1 MAGPSASYARCH
13 DKVKHCNNAIA
24 NEGAGVKRL
33 YCKTQWL
40 GLAGALALA
49 TMQANAQPYAG
60 ASAGVAQQ
68 STLCAAGAPCS
79 NSKPALKLFAGYQW
93 NSPWVGEVAY
103 LRGISKFTAS
113 DSNATQMWFGSY
125 QAQVLGASAG
135 YNMSLGS
142 VQWQARAGLAFV
154 HAEFLSATLG
164 VPNSR
169 DSTVQPL
176 LGLGLRHSLSPGL
189 AFRADLDVTRSKAY
203 TRSGS
208 FSLLTVGLEQRF

>member
-1 MAGPSASYARCH
+1 MKQQRCNIPSLR
-13 DKVKHCNNAIA
+13 IA
-24 NEGAGVKRL
+24 CAL
-33 YCKTQWL
+33 L
-40 GLAGALALA
+40 LAA
-49 TMQANAQPYAG
+49 TQANAQPYAG
-60 ASAGVAQQ
+60 AGLGVAQQ
-68 STLCAAGAPCS
+68 STLCAAAAPCS

-93 NSPWVGEVAY
+93 DGPWVGEVAY
-103 LRGISKFTAS
+103 LRGISKFTVS

-154 HAEFLSATLG
+154 QAEFLSATLG

-189 AFRADLDVTRSKAY
+189 ALRVDLDVTRSKAY

-208 FSLLTVGLEQRF
+208 FSLLSVGLEQRF

>member
-1 MAGPSASYARCH
+1 M
-13 DKVKHCNNAIA
+13 
-24 NEGAGVKRL
+24 KRL
-33 YCKTQWL
+33 YCKTRRLGLVGAL
-40 GLAGALALA
+40 GLAA
-49 TMQANAQPYAG
+49 MHANAQPYAG
-60 ASAGVAQQ
+60 ISAGAAQQ

-79 NSKPALKLFAGYQW
+79 NSKPGLKLFAGYQW
-93 NSPWVGEVAY
+93 DGSWVGEVAY

-113 DSNATQMWFGSY
+113 DNNATQVWFGSY
-125 QAQVLGASAG
+125 QAQALGASAG

-142 VQWQARAGLAFV
+142 VQIQARAGLAFV
-154 HAEFLSATLG
+154 NSEFLSATPG

-176 LGLGLRHSLSPGL
+176 LGIGLRHTLSPGL

-208 FSLLTVGLEQRF
+208 LSLLTVGFEQRF